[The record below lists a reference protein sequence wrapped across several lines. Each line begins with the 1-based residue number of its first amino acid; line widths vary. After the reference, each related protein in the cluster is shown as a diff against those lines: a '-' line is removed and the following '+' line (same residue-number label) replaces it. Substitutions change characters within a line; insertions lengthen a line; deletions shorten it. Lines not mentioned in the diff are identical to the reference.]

1 MAAEEPSKFKTRVSR
16 AGNITRIKIPTEIL
30 AQVTLVDKELI
41 EIYINEKG
49 NIELE
54 TSKKATDTVMC
65 MICNNTP
72 AKRKCINCG
81 RLACANCFWELGGLC
96 RKCAKMK

>member
-1 MAAEEPSKFKTRVSR
+1 MADEGPSKFKTRVSR
-16 AGNITRIKIPTEIL
+16 KGDITRVRVPNEIL
-30 AQVTLVDKELI
+30 AQVTLADKEI
-41 EIYINEKG
+41 IQIFVNDKG

-54 TSKKATDTVMC
+54 TSKKAADTVMC
-65 MICNNTP
+65 MICNSVS

>member
-41 EIYINEKG
+41 EIYINEKDKW
-49 NIELE
+49 
-54 TSKKATDTVMC
+54 KK
-65 MICNNTP
+65 P
-72 AKRKCINCG
+72 AKS
-81 RLACANCFWELGGLC
+81 
-96 RKCAKMK
+96 